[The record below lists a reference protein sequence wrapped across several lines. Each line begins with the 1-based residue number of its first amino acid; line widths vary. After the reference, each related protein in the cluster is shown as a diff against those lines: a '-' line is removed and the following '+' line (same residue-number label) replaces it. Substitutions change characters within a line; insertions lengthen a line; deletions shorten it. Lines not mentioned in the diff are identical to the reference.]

1 MRLVTQGV
9 LALAMVLCSELALA
23 KAGEFKIATIAPD
36 GTSTM
41 KQLRAAA
48 NEIKERTQ
56 SRAKLKFY
64 PGGVMGND
72 KTVLRKIKLGQLQG
86 AVFTSGTV
94 AKIDLAA
101 DLYSLPM
108 VFRNMDEV
116 VYVREQMDG
125 QIQARIE
132 DKGFVALGISNG
144 GFAYLMADRPVSSLE
159 GLKTHKI
166 WVPEGDSLTSTTFV
180 QGGIRTVPLPIS
192 DVYTGLQTGLIDT
205 VTATPSGTIALQWH
219 TKIKYMV
226 DFPLIHLTGFLV
238 VQRKAFEKLSAE
250 DQAIMREV
258 IGGTFAELN
267 QLNEKDN
274 REARTALRTQGVVI
288 GTLTEQ
294 ESERWR
300 ALAEKSVAEIEA
312 LDEFPRDLFSVLME
326 HLATYRS
333 EVAVGN

>member
-1 MRLVTQGV
+1 
-9 LALAMVLCSELALA
+9 
-23 KAGEFKIATIAPD
+23 
-36 GTSTM
+36 M

-48 NEIKERTQ
+48 KEIKERTEG
-56 SRAKLKFY
+56 RAKLKFY

-94 AKIDLAA
+94 AKIDPAA

-108 VFRNMDEV
+108 VFRTMDEV

-192 DVYTGLQTGLIDT
+192 DVYTGLQTGLVDT

-238 VQRKAFEKLSAE
+238 IQRKAFEKLSTE

-258 IGGTFAELN
+258 IGTTFAGLSE
-267 QLNEKDN
+267 LNEKDN
-274 REARTALRTQGVVI
+274 REARTALRAQGVVI

-300 ALAEKSVAEIEA
+300 ALAGKSVAEIEA
-312 LDEFPRDLFSVLME
+312 LDGFPKDLFGVLME
-326 HLATYRS
+326 HLATYRA
-333 EVAVGN
+333 EVVVGN